1 MTVALGAG
9 IFTWQTSDGTGAA
22 EHTVGSEDWISSAP
36 EVTSAEEALTENY
49 TEELWSHS
57 LDPEDQA
64 PWLEAGVL
72 LADSEDDDLVLLDTE
87 TGQEKARVPLEGT
100 AEYTVEFLAEG
111 VPAAGVYTG
120 EQFVAITA
128 EGEGQTWELEDGQQ
142 PSSMGTTPMVTS
154 EEGETSALLFGEEE
168 PVEAEGNPYYY

>member
-1 MTVALGAG
+1 MEP
-9 IFTWQTSDGTGAA
+9 QPRSR
-22 EHTVGSEDWISSAP
+22 GSG
-36 EVTSAEEALTENY
+36 
-49 TEELWSHS
+49 
-57 LDPEDQA
+57 